1 MQSECKKLLNN
12 ESVDVHMLYDFL
24 ARCRD
29 EVTLEDIVGYI
40 FHWEYQSSFV
50 QVVMEQF
57 SPFYLPLWMTLVV
70 LGNTIGVDLFMN
82 T

>member
-29 EVTLEDIVGYI
+29 EVTFEDCCRLYILLGISKFLCPTRKGTIFPILFTIV
-40 FHWEYQSSFV
+40 
-50 QVVMEQF
+50 
-57 SPFYLPLWMTLVV
+57 MTLIV